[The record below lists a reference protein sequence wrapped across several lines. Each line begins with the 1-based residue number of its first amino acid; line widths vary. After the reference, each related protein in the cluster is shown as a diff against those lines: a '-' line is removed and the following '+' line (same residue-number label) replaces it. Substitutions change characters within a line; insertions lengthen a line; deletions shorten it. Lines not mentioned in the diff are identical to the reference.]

1 MKNFPIR
8 EKLTRINVGSV
19 RKQDIHTYL
28 QIYTKNIYLNK
39 NVLYSRLGIG
49 LPSGTSPVIRQAK
62 PLIII
67 PAQRV
72 GRLPTLSVT

>member
-1 MKNFPIR
+1 MRMSMKN
-8 EKLTRINVGSV
+8 E
-19 RKQDIHTYL
+19 
-28 QIYTKNIYLNK
+28 NK
-39 NVLYSRLGIG
+39 YGI
-49 LPSGTSPVIRQAK
+49 PSGTNPVIRQAK

>member
-1 MKNFPIR
+1 MNFFF
-8 EKLTRINVGSV
+8 
-19 RKQDIHTYL
+19 
-28 QIYTKNIYLNK
+28 
-39 NVLYSRLGIG
+39 SRLGIG